1 MSDAVAPRVRC
12 CRVVCLCAGG
22 VDVVSVCVGWC
33 VRGGGRLFDFVLRH
47 FGSSRFLVLFSVR
60 IRYRCE
66 PSYESV
72 EIPRPASD
80 GGRRDAR
87 APRPR
92 TGENRDTYRH
102 MIHIAASRQ
111 FLATE
116 VR

>member
-1 MSDAVAPRVRC
+1 MS
-12 CRVVCLCAGG
+12 
-22 VDVVSVCVGWC
+22 VSVSVGWC

-80 GGRRDAR
+80 GATPARRGRG
-87 APRPR
+87 
-92 TGENRDTYRH
+92 TGENAA
-102 MIHIAASRQ
+102 IHI
-111 FLATE
+111 
-116 VR
+116 VI